1 MLKIPSANIFE
12 AVLIELR
19 AATTDLAKSVDV
31 AVSRMVLRSILT
43 AASSGLEKPSMPQRR
58 FEQASIL
65 ERQPEQVGQEST
77 LT

>member
-19 AATTDLAKSVDV
+19 AATTDLANSVDV

-43 AASSGLEKPSMPQRR
+43 AASSRQKKPSMPQNR

>member
-19 AATTDLAKSVDV
+19 AATTDLANSVDV

-43 AASSGLEKPSMPQRR
+43 AASSRQKKPSMPQNC